1 MTESEA
7 IKAASILRE
16 SGCFEAAERFEEIAE
31 TSRKQHFQD
40 MQARCR
46 DDIYFA
52 DAYELDRLEG
62 Y

>member
-7 IKAASILRE
+7 IKAAAILRE
-16 SGCFEAAERFEEIAE
+16 SGCFEAADKMDEIAE

-40 MQARCR
+40 LQARCH

-52 DAYELDRLEG
+52 DAYEADRLEG
-62 Y
+62 F